1 MKLYPPLSRRFIRVW
16 QRNFTVYRQSWQ
28 ISFIPPLLEP
38 LFYLL
43 AFGLG
48 LSGLV
53 GNIRYGQEEISYTR
67 FIAPALVAITVM
79 NSSFFENTYGSFV
92 RMYYQKTFD
101 AMMATP
107 LTVEE
112 IILGEII
119 WGATKAV
126 IATAIMMAVISG
138 FGLIR
143 YPEGLLLLPL
153 AFLGG
158 LAFGAAGM
166 VCTSLV
172 PSIDLFNLPVFLFIT
187 PMFLFGGTFFPVE
200 NLPLWAQRT
209 ALLLPL
215 THLVNLARAFTTGH
229 FDRLAPGRCWA
240 IWPFS
245 QPLPCRL
252 RSSKCAAASS
262 NKEPAERFMTRLA
275 GSFLVV
281 LVNRLLGGRC
291 CRRGSLWCRRRSRSR
306 SFSLGRFRRF
316 LLFCFL
322 ASYHCKR

>member
-1 MKLYPPLSRRFIRVW
+1 MSALYPPISRRFIRVW
-16 QRNFTVYRQSWQ
+16 QRNLTVYRQSWK

-53 GNIRYGQEEISYTR
+53 GNIRYQGQEISYVR
-67 FIAPALVAITVM
+67 FIAPALIAITVM
-79 NSSFFENTYGSFV
+79 NNAFFENTYASFV
-92 RMYYQKTFD
+92 RMYYHKTFD

-112 IILGEII
+112 IITGEII

-158 LAFGAAGM
+158 LAFGASGM
-166 VCTSLV
+166 VCTAV
-172 PSIDLFNLPVFLFIT
+172 TPNIELFNLPVFLFIT
-187 PMFLFGGTFFPVE
+187 PMFLFGGTFFPIE
-200 NLPLWAQRT
+200 NLPLWAQKT

-215 THLVNLARAFTTGH
+215 THLVNVARAFANGRIDATVLPGIAY
-229 FDRLAPGRCWA
+229 LAA
-240 IWPFS
+240 FS
-245 QPLPCRL
+245 
-252 RSSKCAAASS
+252 AAAF
-262 NKEPAERFMTRLA
+262 PLA
-275 GSFLVV
+275 I
-281 LVNRLLGGRC
+281 RKM
-291 CRRGSLWCRRRSRSR
+291 RRR
-306 SFSLGRFRRF
+306 LI
-316 LLFCFL
+316 
-322 ASYHCKR
+322 K